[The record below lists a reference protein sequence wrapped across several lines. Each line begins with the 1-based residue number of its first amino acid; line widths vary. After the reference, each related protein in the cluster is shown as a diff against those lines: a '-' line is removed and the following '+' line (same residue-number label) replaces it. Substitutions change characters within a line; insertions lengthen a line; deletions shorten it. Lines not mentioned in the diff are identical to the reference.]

1 MQYQNYTNE
10 QLIEKLK
17 TATQDIVLL
26 KQEQQIK
33 LVIEKEK
40 SKIEHV
46 LRERIKELNC
56 LYGVAEIIEANED
69 DLDAIAKGILDLIPT
84 SWQYPEI
91 TAAQIVIKNKPY
103 CTPAFR
109 ESPWKQSADILE
121 SEEKVGFIEI
131 CYLEEMPPIDEG
143 PFLREERLLINAISV
158 RIGNSIER
166 ITSKKQLE
174 IEQKSLQNANITL
187 KEVLSKVK
195 EEQTETGRAINANVN
210 KTIIPLLHALNS
222 EIYPEQQGYID
233 LIHKGL
239 EDIVS
244 PFINKLSEAFM
255 ALTPVEIQICNMIRN
270 GLSTKEIADLRHIS
284 GATVSRHREN
294 IRRKLELKN
303 SKMNLPTF
311 LRTHMAE

>member
-1 MQYQNYTNE
+1 MKYHNYTTE
-10 QLIEKLK
+10 ELIEKLK
-17 TATQDIVLL
+17 TANREIVLL

-33 LVIEKEK
+33 LDIEKEK

-56 LYGVAEIIEANED
+56 LYGVAEIIEANENNV
-69 DLDAIAKGILDLIPT
+69 DAIAKGILDLIPT

-91 TAAQIVIKNKPY
+91 TAAQIKIRNKPY
-103 CTPAFR
+103 CTSEFR
-109 ESPWKQSADILE
+109 ESPWKQSADIFE

-158 RIGNSIER
+158 RIGNAIER

-195 EEQTETGRAINANVN
+195 EEQTETGKAINANVN
-210 KTIIPLLHALNS
+210 KTIIPLLHALSS
-222 EIYPEQQGYID
+222 EVYPEQQRYID
-233 LIHKGL
+233 LIHRGL

-294 IRRKLELKN
+294 IRQKLELKN
-303 SKMNLPTF
+303 CKVNLPTF